1 MFYTTKQVCDFLGIS
16 NTTLRAAW
24 VPEFAGYLSEHAT
37 PPKGQERRFTPEDVA
52 VLYTVAALRERA
64 VEFPDIHTKLVA
76 GERIEPEPGERPAP
90 ASDDSSQDTAVTVA
104 AFSAA
109 LASYE
114 ARIDKLE
121 DRLEEAQAA
130 RLLAEIRAA
139 RAETELSTLRA
150 LYTAEEGQGKQRTGF
165 AAWWARRFGGRN

>member
-1 MFYTTKQVCDFLGIS
+1 MCIRDS
-16 NTTLRAAW
+16 
-24 VPEFAGYLSEHAT
+24 
-37 PPKGQERRFTPEDVA
+37 QE
-52 VLYTVAALRERA
+52 
-64 VEFPDIHTKLVA
+64 
-76 GERIEPEPGERPAP
+76 
-90 ASDDSSQDTAVTVA
+90 TAVTVA

-109 LASYE
+109 LVSYE

-130 RLLAEIRAA
+130 RLSAEIRAA

-165 AAWWARRFGGRN
+165 AAWLARRFG